1 MKCGDLFISDK
12 VSFVLFIWSKN
23 HNVRCI
29 ANLAT
34 VNITV
39 PTDLDPVLRTALAM
53 LIASTTNVALIQLN
67 NASNDSIKVPN
78 PSEWSVTSSYKSERI
93 CISFFP
99 VWRRLAND
107 GVLALPD
114 QESYYSGSSPKI
126 QPVLYL

>member
-1 MKCGDLFISDK
+1 MKCGVLFISDK
-12 VSFVLFIWSKN
+12 VFFCVFIWSKN

-39 PTDLDPVLRTALAM
+39 PTDLDPVLRTALAI

-67 NASNDSIKVPN
+67 NASNDSKKVPN
-78 PSEWSVTSSYKSERI
+78 PSECVTSSYKSERI

-99 VWRRLAND
+99 VWRRLSND